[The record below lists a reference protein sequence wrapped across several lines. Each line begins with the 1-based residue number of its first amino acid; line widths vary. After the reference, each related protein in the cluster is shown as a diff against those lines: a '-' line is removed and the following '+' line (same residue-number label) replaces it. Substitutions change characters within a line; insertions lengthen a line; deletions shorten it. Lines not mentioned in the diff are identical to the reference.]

1 MRTDG
6 IARLCLLNPGWRSNP
21 VSPGFRPGLV
31 DAHRM
36 PLPRGLRVPLTKL
49 YIYTYSAHMPHEPGS
64 VVRCDALAYFITW
77 STYGSWLPG
86 DARGWVDDRGAIRAP
101 NPRLMR
107 RAAASMKHPP
117 VTLSAPDRVIVE
129 HAIREQCRF
138 RGWHLLAANCRS
150 SHVHVVVAAPDRQAD
165 EVLRCLKAWCSRSL
179 ADRDTRRSSWWTR
192 GGSIRQLFETRNVE
206 NVVAYVMECQD
217 EPRGH

>member
-1 MRTDG
+1 
-6 IARLCLLNPGWRSNP
+6 
-21 VSPGFRPGLV
+21 
-31 DAHRM
+31 M
-36 PLPRGLRVPLTKL
+36 PLTTL
-49 YIYTYSAHMPHEPGS
+49 YICPYPAHMPHEPGS
-64 VVRCDALAYFITW
+64 VVRCDASAFFITW

-101 NPRLMR
+101 NPQLMR
-107 RAAASMKHPP
+107 RAAASMKHPL

-129 HAIREQCRF
+129 QAIREQCRF

-165 EVLRCLKAWCSRSL
+165 EVLRCLKAWCSRTL
-179 ADRDTRRSSWWTR
+179 ADRGTRRSSWWTR
-192 GGSIRQLFETRNVE
+192 GGSIRRLFKTRNVE

-217 EPRGH
+217 EPRGR